1 MGLDTSHDCW
11 HGAYSAFM
19 RWRTELARAA
29 GLPPLELMEGFFCSR
44 SGNRDYGIPTFYLGP
59 SPDNLADSS
68 IARLE
73 AQLPIK
79 WECLKPDPLYELLHH
94 SDCDGE
100 IPWRSCK
107 GIADSLERLLPK
119 LPAGDGGGHIGN
131 WRDKTKQ
138 FIDGLRLA
146 YKRKENVDFH

>member
-11 HGAYSAFM
+11 HGAYSDFM

-29 GLPPLELMEGFFCSR
+29 GLPPLDLMEGFWSQLTRPVFLDHDASELSR
-44 SGNRDYGIPTFYLGP
+44 RSLE
-59 SPDNLADSS
+59 
-68 IARLE
+68 RLE
-73 AQLPIK
+73 EQLPIS
-79 WECLKPDPLYELLHH
+79 WACLKPDPLHELLDH

-100 IPWRSCK
+100 IPWQSCA

-119 LPAGDGGGHIGN
+119 LPDGDGGGHIGN

-138 FIDGLRLA
+138 FITGLRLA
-146 YKRKENVDFH
+146 AKRKENVDFH